1 MKSSIINQIND
12 VPIYPYKKLTIEM
25 IEEALLKVEE
35 QHKTNKEQDWVL
47 SIFGTVEQT
56 TKWMEEFD
64 KAVLDNLDDIK

>member
-1 MKSSIINQIND
+1 
-12 VPIYPYKKLTIEM
+12 M